1 MQNVDDSVFANDV
14 GGEEIYVDGAG
25 NVDDVVDD
33 DDDDADEEKVRWQ
46 QFVREKNREGPC

>member
-33 DDDDADEEKVRWQ
+33 DDDDDEEKVRWQ
-46 QFVREKNREGPC
+46 QFVREKNTEGPC